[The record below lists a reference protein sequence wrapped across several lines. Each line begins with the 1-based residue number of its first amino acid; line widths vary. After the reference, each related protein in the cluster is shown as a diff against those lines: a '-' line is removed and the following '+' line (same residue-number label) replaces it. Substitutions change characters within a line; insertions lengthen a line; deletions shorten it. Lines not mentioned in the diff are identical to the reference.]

1 MKLPENLRVLIADD
15 DFMVRQMIRGR
26 LEDLGHTAVGEASS
40 GQQAVEVVQSLQP
53 DIVLMDIDM
62 PDVDGIEA
70 TRAIY
75 ESDPTPV
82 VILTAYDTP
91 DLVGQAGQ
99 VGAGAYLVKLPTAR
113 EIQRAIII
121 AMARFDDMME
131 LRRLNDELQTRNDE
145 LHLRNEQ
152 LQAALDKVKLLSGLL
167 PICSHC
173 KKVRDD
179 EGYWQEVEVYVS
191 RHSEADFS
199 HGICPN
205 CMQRFYPEVYDELD
219 QRRQVI
225 IDALGVLE
233 WARVEEIASAAELS
247 RNDTLSCLRIL
258 IKEDRIKRLMVEG
271 QDFYG
276 LA

>member
-26 LEDLGHTAVGEASS
+26 LEDLGHSTVGEAAS
-40 GQQAVEVVQSLQP
+40 GQQVVEMVQSLQP

-62 PDVDGIEA
+62 PEVDGIEA
-70 TRAIY
+70 TRSIY
-75 ESDPTPV
+75 ALNPTPV
-82 VILTAYDTP
+82 IMLTAYDTP
-91 DLVGQAGQ
+91 GLVGQAGE

-131 LRRLNDELQTRNDE
+131 LRRLNDELQTRNNQ

-179 EGYWQEVEVYVS
+179 EGYWQEVEIYVS
-191 RHSEADFS
+191 HHSEADFS
-199 HGICPN
+199 HGICPD
-205 CMQRFYPEVYDELD
+205 CLQKFYPEIHRALD
-219 QRRQVI
+219 QRRQDV
-225 IDALGVLE
+225 IDALGKLE
-233 WARVEEIASAAELS
+233 WANVQDVVATTGLSEPDAS
-247 RNDTLSCLRIL
+247 NCLRIL
-258 IKEDRIKRLMVEG
+258 VKEDRVKRVMVEG
-271 QDFYG
+271 QDYFK
-276 LA
+276 LS

>member
-40 GQQAVEVVQSLQP
+40 GQQAVEMVQSLQP

-75 ESDPTPV
+75 ESNPTPV

-91 DLVGQAGQ
+91 DLVGQAGR
-99 VGAGAYLVKLPTAR
+99 VGAGAYLVKLPTGR

-121 AMARFDDMME
+121 AMARFGDMME

-145 LHLRNEQ
+145 LYLRNEQ

-205 CMQRFYPEVYDELD
+205 CLQKFYPEVYHELD
-219 QRRQVI
+219 QRRKVI
-225 IDALGVLE
+225 IDVLGELE
-233 WARVEEIASAAELS
+233 WARVEEIAIAAELS
-247 RNDTLSCLRIL
+247 ENDTLNCLRIL
-258 IKEDRIKRLMVEG
+258 IKEDRIKRVMVEG
-271 QDFYG
+271 QDFYK